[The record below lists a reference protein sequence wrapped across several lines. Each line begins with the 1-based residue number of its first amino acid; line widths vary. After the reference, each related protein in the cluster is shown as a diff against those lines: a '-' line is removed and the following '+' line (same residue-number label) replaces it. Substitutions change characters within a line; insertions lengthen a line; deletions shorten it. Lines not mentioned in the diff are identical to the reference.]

1 MRTLI
6 AIAAVALMAE
16 AILIWSVSERH
27 SDTDSPVVK
36 ATLLPSIPSVSK
48 EAGLSVLEIHN
59 QAHVDNLP
67 VVEVDDKT
75 LVFTA
80 SSPR

>member
-1 MRTLI
+1 VRTLI

-16 AILIWSVSERH
+16 AILIWSVSGRH
-27 SDTDSPVVK
+27 SDTVEK
-36 ATLLPSIPSVSK
+36 ATLLPSIPPVSK
-48 EAGLSVLEIHN
+48 EAGLSFLEIHN
-59 QAHVDNLP
+59 QAHLDNLP
-67 VVEVDDKT
+67 VQEVDDKT